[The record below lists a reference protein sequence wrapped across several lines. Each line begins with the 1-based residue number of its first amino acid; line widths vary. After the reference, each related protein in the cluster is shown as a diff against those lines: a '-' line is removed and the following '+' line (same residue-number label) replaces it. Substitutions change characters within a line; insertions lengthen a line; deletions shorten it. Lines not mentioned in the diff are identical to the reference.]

1 MHTELGQNSHIIPQL
16 SEKTWGRQMLGEAQA
31 HSELQHHTLHIPEYT
46 HTCIRAHAYIQ
57 TYTHTCIRAHIHTY
71 KHVYAVIYL
80 NAYLHT

>member
-46 HTCIRAHAYIQ
+46 HTCIRAH
-57 TYTHTCIRAHIHTY
+57 IHTY
-71 KHVYAVIYL
+71 KHVCAVIYL